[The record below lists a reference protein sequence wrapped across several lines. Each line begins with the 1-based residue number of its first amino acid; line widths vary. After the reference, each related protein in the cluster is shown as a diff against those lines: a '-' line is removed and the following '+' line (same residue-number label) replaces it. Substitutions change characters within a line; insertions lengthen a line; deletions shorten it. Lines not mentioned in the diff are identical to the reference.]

1 MNGKDIFIGLN
12 YIDRKYIEEAELA
25 AVQPQSNIRTLKRP
39 LLIAAI
45 VAMMLMLVGCAA
57 AVYLLR
63 SQDMTVGTMIENR
76 PVFADNYGIEYVG
89 TEEVPNQIL
98 TVNGIQGTPAYQ
110 ASMEWFAFQQSYDQ
124 DGKILASVWENWPT
138 FPEKYNAFTIYS
150 QEMADKVDEIAA
162 KYELKLPGECVAI
175 GNAKDV
181 FPTLGIDGLLQPD
194 CKAMAAPGFSPQ
206 WYVYEG
212 GNFHLVFSMRM
223 DDENGQWPY
232 PMINQFYF
240 LKDGYFD
247 PQFISMD
254 QTASWEE
261 WNYTTKSGNDVLLL
275 LSDAD
280 RSQIIYNR
288 EDAMIVVAVESVYS
302 NELELGQ
309 NNWPVMTKQQLEQV
323 ADAIDL
329 DLEPNIDIAYARER
343 NTDAQK

>member
-12 YIDRKYIEEAELA
+12 YIDQTYIEEAELA
-25 AVQPQSNIRTLKRP
+25 AVQPQGTIRTLKRP

-45 VAMMLMLVGCAA
+45 VTLMLMLVGCA

-63 SQDMTVGTMIENR
+63 SQDMAIGTVIETR

-89 TEEVPNQIL
+89 TEAVPNQIL

-110 ASMEWFAFQQSYDQ
+110 ASMEWFEFQQSYDQ
-124 DGKILASVWENWPT
+124 DGKILESVWENWPT
-138 FPEKYNAFTIYS
+138 FPKQYNAFTIYS

-181 FPTLGIDGLLQPD
+181 FPALGIDGLLHPD
-194 CKAMAAPGFSPQ
+194 CKAMAVPGFSPQ

-212 GNFHLVFSMRM
+212 GNFHLVFFMRL

-232 PMINQFYF
+232 PMINRFYF
-240 LKDGYFD
+240 LKQGYFD

-254 QTASWEE
+254 QTANWEE
-261 WNYTTKSGNDVLLL
+261 WNYTTKNGNEVLLL
-275 LSDAD
+275 LSDSD
-280 RSQIIYNR
+280 RSQIICQR

-302 NELELGQ
+302 NELELGRKS
-309 NNWPVMTKQQLEQV
+309 WPVMTRQQLEQV
-323 ADAIDL
+323 ADAIDF
-329 DLEPNIDIAYARER
+329 DMQPNIDLDYARER
-343 NTDAQK
+343 SGETKK